1 MTQKQTI
8 DRAYGSI
15 PKEVTPA
22 FDLDW
27 IPAIRGIKYYW
38 YTMIRK
44 FTR

>member
-1 MTQKQTI
+1 MSQKETI

-15 PKEVTPA
+15 PKEVVPT